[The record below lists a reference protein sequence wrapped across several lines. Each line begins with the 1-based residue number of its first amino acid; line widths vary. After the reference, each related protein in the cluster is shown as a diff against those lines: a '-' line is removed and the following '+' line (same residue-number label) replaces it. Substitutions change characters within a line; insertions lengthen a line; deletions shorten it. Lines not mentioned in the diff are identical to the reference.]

1 MKYII
6 AIVGVLATVS
16 VAHAECHQVCTRYG
30 NSVSCRQVCT
40 GWPGTG
46 YNDNR

>member
-1 MKYII
+1 MKILI
-6 AIVGVLATVS
+6 AATLMILTTG
-16 VAHAECHQVCTRYG
+16 AAFAECHQVCTRYG